1 MVPGT
6 RSIDGGTGP
15 AAHAARAPAVGGDG
29 DVLVIVEVHPKQEKF
44 ALYLDLAKGLKP
56 ILEEIDGFIDNE
68 RFESIR
74 PAGLD
79 PVALNLARREIRG
92 EVADGRE
99 ASRHPAARPGLGV
112 SGLPFAGG

>member
-1 MVPGT
+1 VVTGT
-6 RSIDGGTGP
+6 RSASRETDLPFIRREFWQSEAT
-15 AAHAARAPAVGGDG
+15 AMFS
-29 DVLVIVEVHPKQEKF
+29 LIFEVHPTQEKF
-44 ALYLDLAKGLKP
+44 DLYLDLAKGLKP
-56 ILEEIDGFIDNE
+56 TLEGIDGFIDNE